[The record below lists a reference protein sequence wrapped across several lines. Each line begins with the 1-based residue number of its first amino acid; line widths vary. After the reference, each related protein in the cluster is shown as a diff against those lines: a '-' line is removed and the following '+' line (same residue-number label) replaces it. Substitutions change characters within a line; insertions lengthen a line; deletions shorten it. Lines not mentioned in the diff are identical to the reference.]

1 MSFVARSWAGPG
13 WPGWLRMPGGRLR
26 RVRDQLRRG
35 PAGIVGLAIVT
46 GFGAGLGAIAFRWL
60 IAEFTQLFTGQSAYG
75 ALERPIHPLLPD
87 LGVWFIVLVP
97 ALGGLLYGPLIDRF
111 AREARGHGVPEVM
124 FAVAERGG
132 RIRPRVAIV
141 KSLASAICLGSGGSV
156 GREGPIVQIG
166 SALGSAIGQTL
177 RVGEGNLRLL
187 VACGAAG
194 GISATFNAPIAG
206 VFFALELILRDFEV
220 RSFGAVVLASV
231 TADVVSRA
239 AFGTS
244 SFLPLPPFSIVSVWE
259 YPLYATLGLVAAL
272 VGIGFI
278 RILYGMEDL
287 LDRLWIPRP
296 EWLRPVVGGLAL
308 GVLLLALPQLY
319 GVGYAPLE
327 QAIGGND
334 TLQLLLLLLV
344 GKLVATSL
352 TIGIGGSGGVFAPS
366 LFMGG
371 MLGTAFGV
379 VVNAAF
385 PGQVAPAGAYGLVGM
400 GAVFAAAA
408 HAPITSVMIL
418 FELTGDYQVILPM
431 MTAIAVSAGISS
443 LLTRDTIYTLKLRR
457 RGIDVLRGRAASL
470 MGLLTAAD
478 AMQPVPVPLPVGA
491 GLTEVVDRLVLEGV
505 AALPVVGEDGEYCG
519 IVTMEGA
526 EEHMRANELDATAA
540 DLAQVVPAVHATETL
555 EQVLDR
561 LLTHGTSGLPVLT
574 EDDGRIVGWLT
585 HRDLLRAYSTAETT
599 PAARGGGSPSPA
611 VRAAGRPVATSPI
624 DRAVATAGPSWLR
637 DFRIVDLEL
646 SSDRGHLVGSRLAD
660 LRWPALALPIM
671 VRREGLPFTP
681 SDDTVLQ
688 AGDRVS
694 ILVER
699 ELAHD
704 LAERLAP
711 SANPPDPAP
720 DDPDRDGPVAP
731 VPDDAGDDAPG
742 DGMPGDGMPGD
753 HAPDD
758 DAPGDDAPDGGKPG
772 DNENALRQGRSEA
785 PQGDVRARSDG

>member
-1 MSFVARSWAGPG
+1 MSFVARSWAGPA

-26 RVRDQLRRG
+26 RVRDRLRRG
-35 PAGIVGLAIVT
+35 PGGIVALAIVT

-60 IAEFTQLFTGQSAYG
+60 IGAFTELFTGQSAYG
-75 ALERPIHPLLPD
+75 ALERPVHPMLPG
-87 LGVWFIVLVP
+87 LGIWFIVLVP

-132 RIRPRVAIV
+132 RIRPRVAII

-244 SFLPLPPFSIVSVWE
+244 SFLPLPPFSIVSIWE

-278 RILYGMEDL
+278 RILYGTEDL

-334 TLQLLLLLLV
+334 SLQLLLLLLA
-344 GKLVATSL
+344 GKLLATSL

-379 VVNAAF
+379 VANAWF

-400 GAVFAAAA
+400 GAVFASAA

-478 AMQPVPVPLPVGA
+478 AMRPVPIPLPAGA
-491 GLTEVVDRLVLEGV
+491 SLTEVVDRLVLEGV
-505 AALPVVGEDGEYCG
+505 EALPVVGEDGEYGG
-519 IVTMEGA
+519 IVTIDGA

-540 DLAQVVPAVHATETL
+540 DLAQLVPAVHATETL
-555 EQVLDR
+555 EQVLER

-574 EDDGRIVGWLT
+574 EDDGRVIGWLT
-585 HRDLLRAYSTAETT
+585 HRDLLRAYSSADTA
-599 PAARGGGSPSPA
+599 PAAGGGGSPSRTIRA
-611 VRAAGRPVATSPI
+611 GASAAGSSPI
-624 DRAVATAGPSWLR
+624 DRAAATAGPSWLR

-660 LRWPALALPIM
+660 LRWPALALPIL

-681 SDDTVLQ
+681 SEDTVLQ
-688 AGDRVS
+688 GGDRVS
-694 ILVER
+694 VLVER
-699 ELAHD
+699 ELADD

-711 SANPPDPAP
+711 SGDPPDPALDVP
-720 DDPDRDGPVAP
+720 ALDVPARDGAAAP
-731 VPDDAGDDAPG
+731 VPDDAKDDEPG
-742 DGMPGDGMPGD
+742 
-753 HAPDD
+753 
-758 DAPGDDAPDGGKPG
+758 GGETAG
-772 DNENALRQGRSEA
+772 SHGRSEMPA
-785 PQGDVRARSDG
+785 GEAQVRPEG